1 MVSFSHP
8 ARRWP
13 TICELLLRSIHD
25 LITTPH
31 KKKKTNKQSEMS
43 PTGMCHVSLI
53 NLCQFWIHPFM
64 CFSIFFIFL
73 YSLLISKGLWTL
85 KSQPPLIWNATE
97 MLPFSISIY
106 HPWILMKGI
115 LKAWTKKNKLK
126 NVTWI
131 WTLSNHTF
139 SN

>member
-1 MVSFSHP
+1 MERFWSHEFQKMFLESSGPVWPCRKRDSKWQRLVSLSLTLFLIQLRL
-8 ARRWP
+8 ALEGR
-13 TICELLLRSIHD
+13 CELLLRSIHD

-31 KKKKTNKQSEMS
+31 KKKKTNKQREMS

-53 NLCQFWIHPFM
+53 NLCQYNWIHPFM

-97 MLPFSISIY
+97 C
-106 HPWILMKGI
+106 
-115 LKAWTKKNKLK
+115 
-126 NVTWI
+126 
-131 WTLSNHTF
+131 
-139 SN
+139 